1 MFGEIVPCGSGM
13 LLYGRA
19 VAERSEIMSDA
30 DDQSQHEDVTRT
42 RDGWRSERHDDFEE
56 DENDPVHPVNPDWR
70 SGRIHRSASDRR
82 SGSRQLIPR
91 SAQDIPTWL
100 QAGGWRY
107 VAGAA
112 AALLLLLALILW
124 FREPAPLQTSLE
136 EPTAI
141 SSTESGA
148 GSDGTTFLQ
157 PSVTPLAEPT
167 SPPAQTGFVVSGTEG
182 QGLFLRSDH
191 DSASQVLETLPE
203 GTRVEQAG
211 EDFQGADRVWRRV
224 RAPSGQEGWVAV
236 DWLQPAQ

>member
-1 MFGEIVPCGSGM
+1 
-13 LLYGRA
+13 
-19 VAERSEIMSDA
+19 MSDA
-30 DDQSQHEDVTRT
+30 DDQSQHEHVTRT
-42 RDGWRSERHDDFEE
+42 REGWRSERHDDFED
-56 DENDPVHPVNPDWR
+56 DERDPVHPVNPDWR

-91 SAQDIPTWL
+91 SAQDIPIWL

-112 AALLLLLALILW
+112 AVVLLLLALILW
-124 FREPAPLQTSLE
+124 FRAPAPLQTSQE
-136 EPTAI
+136 AEPTTI

-148 GSDGTTFLQ
+148 GGDASTFIQ
-157 PSVTPLAEPT
+157 PTVAPAVEPT
-167 SPPAQTGFVVSGTEG
+167 SPPAESAFVVANTEG

-191 DSASQVLETLPE
+191 DSASQVLETLPD
-203 GTRVEQAG
+203 GTRVERVG
-211 EDFQGADRVWRRV
+211 EDFQGADRVWRHV